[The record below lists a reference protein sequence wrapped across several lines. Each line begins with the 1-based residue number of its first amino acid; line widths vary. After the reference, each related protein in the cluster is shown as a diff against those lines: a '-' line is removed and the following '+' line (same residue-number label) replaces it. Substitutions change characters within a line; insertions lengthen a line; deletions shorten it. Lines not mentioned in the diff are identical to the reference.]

1 MIKKNFNDSRLP
13 QKGILQFY
21 ISSNDDIYG
30 MNFDEQDEPK
40 DWRVIY
46 HENVNYNVTEEKII
60 N

>member
-1 MIKKNFNDSRLP
+1 MIVDYLEKE
-13 QKGILQFY
+13 FY

-46 HENVNYNVTEEKII
+46 HENVNYNVTEEEII